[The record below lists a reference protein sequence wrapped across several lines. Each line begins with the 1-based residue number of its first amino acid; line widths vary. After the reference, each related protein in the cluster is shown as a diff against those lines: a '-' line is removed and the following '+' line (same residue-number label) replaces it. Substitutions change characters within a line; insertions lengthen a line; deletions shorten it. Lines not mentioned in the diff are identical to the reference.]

1 MIVQDPVIMW
11 YVMNDGTRYG
21 QVDGQCYV
29 VGLTETGGDHAW
41 RFMEV
46 ELHAMCLSAKH
57 DQIQAT
63 TGCQTTYIC
72 EKLLSLLC
80 ISRDRSDFEPET
92 D

>member
-1 MIVQDPVIMW
+1 MTQGTVKLMDNVMW
-11 YVMNDGTRYG
+11 WGW
-21 QVDGQCYV
+21 
-29 VGLTETGGDHAW
+29 LTETGGDHVW
-41 RFMEV
+41 RFREV
-46 ELHAMCLSAKH
+46 EVHAMCLSAKH

-63 TGCQTTYIC
+63 IGCQTTYIC